1 MLKKWLLGILI
12 VIIVI
17 IAIAAAYLFSI
28 IESRPNEPQ
37 EAKSILHQPE
47 FSYSATQAVK
57 WLNAVYQE
65 NNIPSLS
72 AAVGVNGKLV
82 WSGVIGYADL
92 DKELLADTESL
103 YRIGSVSKA
112 ITASAVMRMSE
123 KGLIDIN
130 APFKQY
136 VNDFSAGKTEYTI
149 KQLLTHQAGIR
160 HYNQSFAEL
169 FNDKEYASTREAAAI
184 VENDPLLFSPGTGF
198 NYTTYGYTVL
208 SLAMESAYSLPFEQ
222 IVANEVLSPVG
233 MTATHLEK
241 ANNAKD
247 QHLAAPYLLIG
258 DTLIDAPEDNVSNKY
273 AGGGYI
279 STAADMVK
287 FGNALIS
294 NEFLSVATKKVL
306 WTPVPLANGAM
317 NPDNYALGFRVG
329 RDELGK
335 FVHHGGKSN
344 GGYSF
349 FIIYPDA
356 GVVVAFASNVAPTEE
371 GFDRLEKAKQ
381 LARVFIVGPAKI
393 KLVNQ
398 Q

>member
-12 VIIVI
+12 VISAVIVI
-17 IAIAAAYLFSI
+17 AAIYLFSI
-28 IESRPNEPQ
+28 IGSRPSEPQ
-37 EAKSILHQPE
+37 KVKSIEYQPE
-47 FSYSATQAVK
+47 FSYSATQAVD
-57 WLNAVYQE
+57 WLNTLYQE

-82 WSGVIGYADL
+82 WSGAIGYADL
-92 DKELLADTESL
+92 DKKVLADSESL
-103 YRIGSVSKA
+103 YRIGSISKS
-112 ITASAVMRMSE
+112 ITAAAVMRMSE

-169 FNDKEYASTREAAAI
+169 FNDKEYVSTREAAGI

-208 SLAMESAYSLPFEQ
+208 SLAMESAYSLPFEK
-222 IVANEVLSPVG
+222 IVANEVLSPAG

-241 ANNAKD
+241 ANNAED
-247 QHLAAPYLLIG
+247 QHLTAPYLLVS
-258 DTLIDAPEDNVSNKY
+258 DTLIEAPEDNVSNKY
-273 AGGGYI
+273 AGGGYL
-279 STAADMVK
+279 STPVDVVK
-287 FGNALIS
+287 FGNALIG
-294 NEFLSVATKKVL
+294 NEFLAASAKETL
-306 WTPVPLANGAM
+306 WKPVPLANGAM
-317 NPDNYALGFRVG
+317 NPEYYALGFRVG

-335 FVHHGGKSN
+335 YVYHGGKSN

-349 FIIYPDA
+349 LMIYP
-356 GVVVAFASNVAPTEE
+356 GERVVVAFSSNMAPAEE
-371 GFDRLEKAKQ
+371 GFDRLQKAKQ
-381 LARVFIVGPAKI
+381 LARAFIIGLAKI
-393 KLVNQ
+393 KMVDQ
-398 Q
+398 

>member
-28 IESRPNEPQ
+28 IESMPNEPQ

-47 FSYSATQAVK
+47 FSYSATQAVN

-222 IVANEVLSPVG
+222 IVASEVLSPVG
-233 MTATHLEK
+233 MMATHLEK

-294 NEFLSVATKKVL
+294 NEFLSAATKKVL
-306 WTPVPLANGAM
+306 WTPVPLAN
-317 NPDNYALGFRVG
+317 
-329 RDELGK
+329 
-335 FVHHGGKSN
+335 
-344 GGYSF
+344 
-349 FIIYPDA
+349 
-356 GVVVAFASNVAPTEE
+356 
-371 GFDRLEKAKQ
+371 
-381 LARVFIVGPAKI
+381 
-393 KLVNQ
+393 
-398 Q
+398 